1 MFESCHSPHE
11 VAHLLRRRFG
21 LPVQLLAGRPIITT
35 GSILGALVMPPHLGC
50 EVLGAM
56 DSDLRAPVVADPGNR
71 TWTFLVTPPS
81 PVKMVDIGVRQ
92 HLAAHQVTVVPSGR
106 FILLP
111 TTDSLLGWHW
121 AAEPAPGVLRLP
133 PRSAV
138 IEAVHRVIEL
148 HAPAP

>member
-21 LPVQLLAGRPIITT
+21 LPVQLLAGRPMITT
-35 GSILGALVMPPHLGC
+35 GSILGALVMPPHLGQQ
-50 EVLGAM
+50 VLAAL
-56 DSDLRAPVVADPGNR
+56 DPDLQAPVVADPGGRN
-71 TWTFLVTPPS
+71 WTFLVTSPS
-81 PVKMVDIGVRQ
+81 PAKPVAIAVRT

-106 FILLP
+106 YVLLP

-121 AAEPAPGVLRLP
+121 AVEPAPGALRLP

-138 IEAVHRVIEL
+138 IEAVHRVIAL
-148 HAPAP
+148 PAPTA